1 MLGKNACVIEIKV
14 VDDPEELRRYHANDD
29 ALLAQI
35 FTSLIGSEAPFSV
48 IVCNDLFKIIWTED
62 RCDGT
67 THFYTYP
74 HGNNFGD
81 LNDPTQSAVFC
92 QTMFH
97 AVRCSLV
104 EVIEDRK
111 AKKARTTTVDE
122 TVKKEGFQPGYLS
135 QRTKPGTKPN
145 IFGGSGLP
153 KSYKRG
159 VALDGSEF
167 HFAPFDFKDWS
178 QEDMDKLDRDLAFQE
193 KYNCDFTEEKK
204 PTKSSTEAKTASST
218 MEF

>member
-1 MLGKNACVIEIKV
+1 MLGKNACVVEIKV
-14 VDDPEELRRYHANDD
+14 VDDPEEIRRYHANDD

-62 RCDGT
+62 QCDGT
-67 THFYTYP
+67 THFHTYP

-81 LNDPTQSAVFC
+81 LRDPTQSAVFC

-104 EVIEDRK
+104 KVIEDRK
-111 AKKARTTTVDE
+111 PKKARTTTVDE
-122 TVKKEGFQPGYLS
+122 TVKKEGFEPGYLS
-135 QRTKPGTKPN
+135 QRAKPGTKPN

-159 VALDGSEF
+159 VALDGSLSFFLHRSTSEIGV
-167 HFAPFDFKDWS
+167 
-178 QEDMDKLDRDLAFQE
+178 
-193 KYNCDFTEEKK
+193 KK
-204 PTKSSTEAKTASST
+204 TWISSIEIWNGRRSMIVISLKR
-218 MEF
+218 